1 MEEARQRRLPVDDA
15 ETDEVPPEAW
25 QHKITPRDF
34 YAEVEAD
41 PQARKR
47 VQTTLAEIA
56 WRSPTDE

>member
-1 MEEARQRRLPVDDA
+1 MSETRQRRLPVDDA

-41 PQARKR
+41 PRARKR
-47 VQTTLAEIA
+47 VQTARAEIA
-56 WRSPTDE
+56 RRTSSDE